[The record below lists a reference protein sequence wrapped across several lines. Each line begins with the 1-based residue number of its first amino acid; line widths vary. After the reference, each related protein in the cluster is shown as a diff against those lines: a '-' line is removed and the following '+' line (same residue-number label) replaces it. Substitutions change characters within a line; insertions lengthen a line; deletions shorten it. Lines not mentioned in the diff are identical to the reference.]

1 MSSRRFLI
9 LHGIEN
15 HRPPGHWQHWLAERL
30 RTRGEQVLYPQLP
43 EPDDPRP
50 EAWHEL
56 LEAELAMLG
65 DGERIVVC
73 HSLGCTLWLA
83 HAAGDAPGGAARALL
98 VAPPAPEVIRRAAP
112 AFAAPL
118 PDRDAVLAAA
128 PATEIVASDADPY
141 NPPGAAATHGAP
153 LGLPVRTVS
162 GAGHFTPDDGFG
174 AWPAVERW
182 CTDGRW

>member
-1 MSSRRFLI
+1 MPSRRFLI

-30 RTRGEQVLYPQLP
+30 RSRGEQVLYPQLP
-43 EPDDPRP
+43 DADEPAAAVWND
-50 EAWHEL
+50 L

-65 DGERIVVC
+65 DGERVVIC
-73 HSLGCTLWLA
+73 HSLACTLWLA
-83 HAAGDAPGGAARALL
+83 RAAGDPHAGADRALL
-98 VAPPAPEVIRRAAP
+98 VAPPAPAVVADAAP
-112 AFAAPL
+112 SFAAAP
-118 PDRDAVLAAA
+118 PSPEAVRRTC

-141 NPPGAAATHGAP
+141 NPQGAAVTHGAP
-153 LGLPVRTVS
+153 LELTVRTVA

-182 CTDGRW
+182 CLDGRW